1 MKIKRNQLCGNLNKS
16 HVGNVVK
23 LNGWINTRRDL
34 GGITFVDLRDRYGI
48 IQVRF
53 DNDLP
58 EKILKIVKQLNM
70 EDVIA
75 VEGEVHK
82 RPEGSA
88 NKNMPTGEIEVVVKD
103 FEMLNKSK
111 PTPFEIKK
119 RETGSENLRLK
130 YRYLDLRTK
139 ELQKNILIRHNALQ
153 STREFLSGEKFME
166 IETPFF
172 IKSTPEGARDFVVPS
187 RMNLGKFYALPQS
200 PQTFKQLL
208 MISGFDKYFQIVK
221 CFRDE
226 DLRADR
232 QPEFTQIDME
242 MSFIDESDVQNIS
255 EKMLAHIFKNTIGK
269 EISIPFP
276 KITYH
281 EAMEKYGNDSP
292 DTRFE
297 MMIENVEDFAKQ
309 TNFKIFHSAMENN
322 GIVRAL
328 KVKNGSEFS
337 RKDIDELTELAK
349 RYGAKGLAYVKYNNN
364 EFQSGISKFIDEKSG
379 KILVDKLNL
388 TNNDL
393 ILFMA
398 DKWKVSLTVLGSIRK
413 YLGKKMDLINN
424 EEISALWVTDFPLF
438 EYNEEENRYQSMH
451 HPFTSPNEE
460 GWKYLESDP
469 AKVKSRAYDVVIN
482 GQEIGGGSIRIH
494 SREKQKRIFSALNIS
509 DEEANRKFGFLL
521 NAFEYGAPPHGGI
534 AFGFDRL
541 VAILAGE
548 ETIRE
553 VIAFPKTTTAQSL
566 MIGSPDI
573 IDEKQLKELGLKIET
588 EK

>member
-1 MKIKRNQLCGNLNKS
+1 
-16 HVGNVVK
+16 
-23 LNGWINTRRDL
+23 
-34 GGITFVDLRDRYGI
+34 
-48 IQVRF
+48 
-53 DNDLP
+53 
-58 EKILKIVKQLNM
+58 
-70 EDVIA
+70 
-75 VEGEVHK
+75 
-82 RPEGSA
+82 
-88 NKNMPTGEIEVVVKD
+88 
-103 FEMLNKSK
+103 
-111 PTPFEIKK
+111 
-119 RETGSENLRLK
+119 
-130 YRYLDLRTK
+130 
-139 ELQKNILIRHNALQ
+139 
-153 STREFLSGEKFME
+153 
-166 IETPFF
+166 
-172 IKSTPEGARDFVVPS
+172 
-187 RMNLGKFYALPQS
+187 
-200 PQTFKQLL
+200 
-208 MISGFDKYFQIVK
+208 
-221 CFRDE
+221 
-226 DLRADR
+226 
-232 QPEFTQIDME
+232 
-242 MSFIDESDVQNIS
+242 
-255 EKMLAHIFKNTIGK
+255 
-269 EISIPFP
+269 
-276 KITYH
+276 
-281 EAMEKYGNDSP
+281 
-292 DTRFE
+292 
-297 MMIENVEDFAKQ
+297 
-309 TNFKIFHSAMENN
+309 
-322 GIVRAL
+322 
-328 KVKNGSEFS
+328 
-337 RKDIDELTELAK
+337 
-349 RYGAKGLAYVKYNNN
+349 
-364 EFQSGISKFIDEKSG
+364 
-379 KILVDKLNL
+379 L